1 LVFCAVL
8 GANAAQAQSAP
19 DDPARREEAKT
30 RYAEGAEAYRAGKF
44 MEAVELFLA
53 ADRLAPSPALS
64 FNVARAYE
72 KLIEPARALEHYRAY
87 VRRGSEPEHEQAVRK
102 RIVELEGVLE
112 ARGVQQLSV
121 LSEPSGAN
129 VLIDGRAAGPTPW
142 TEELAPGA
150 HTILVAK
157 DGYVEERREIV
168 LETTRA
174 LDVTVVLARAATP
187 APPPRSAAP
196 GASSTDFEPES
207 ESGSFRHGPWVTL
220 GLGGAALVGAG
231 IFEVLRRSAE
241 EDAKSTPQARF
252 ADYEDRYDRAQ
263 AHQTTSRVLAASGAV
278 LVLAGGVW
286 AFIEHRGQKPARA
299 VQTPRTTQAALGCD
313 TRACFGSLGLAF

>member
-1 LVFCAVL
+1 
-8 GANAAQAQSAP
+8 
-19 DDPARREEAKT
+19 
-30 RYAEGAEAYRAGKF
+30 
-44 MEAVELFLA
+44 MEAVELFVA
-53 ADRLAPSPALS
+53 ADRLAPSAALS

-87 VRRGSEPEHEQAVRK
+87 VRRGSEPEHEQVVRK

-142 TEELAPGA
+142 TEELAPGP

-157 DGYVEERREIV
+157 AGYVEERREVV

-174 LDVTVVLARAATP
+174 LDVTVVLSPAATP
-187 APPPRSAAP
+187 PPAPRSAAP
-196 GASSTDFEPES
+196 NGSSPHLEPEP
-207 ESGSFRHGPWVTL
+207 ESGSFGPGPWVTL
-220 GLGGAALVGAG
+220 GVGGAALVGAG
-231 IFEVLRRSAE
+231 IFEILRRSAE
-241 EDAKSTPQARF
+241 DDAKSTPQARF
-252 ADYEDRYDRAQ
+252 AEYEDRYDRAQ
-263 AHQTTSRVLAASGAV
+263 ARQTTSRVLAVSGGV
-278 LVLAGGVW
+278 LVLVGGAW
-286 AFIEHRGQKPARA
+286 ALIERRERKPAHA
-299 VQTPRTTQAALGCD
+299 VQAPRRTQATVGCD